1 MELHPPVSPSD
12 DDNYQLGNLKGQAT
26 ALPSRRARGGNV
38 DSDVASAPAATG
50 QAVPT
55 VVSAPVAIGMV
66 SSDEPAT
73 ASSTT
78 ATAMGSGPASARV
91 ETTVELRKA
100 AANGSPASPPDAATT
115 VTNAGASAA
124 PAPAM
129 VPGPRVAKLRPT
141 RRRGRVRLRHVLQ
154 AWSVSLVVH
163 VVVLSALAAA
173 TFSSKDTIK
182 KMVNFDSALA
192 GYRNGEPEPLPIY
205 ADPDNIPRDK
215 AIGDEN
221 ASTAGEPV
229 PMVMGDGGGDEGE
242 DGGGVVVASG
252 VASGRASSTPRIR
265 GVGKGRIN
273 EGSSLPGIKVDGL
286 GGSPLAL
293 LPAAP
298 AADLAGG
305 GKIAGDPIFDVQE
318 IGVALDQLAREILR
332 HLKEHKLTVVWMFD
346 ESVSMQ
352 DDQRTILQK
361 FDRVSSELKVNVDAD
376 KKTAGALNHAIIGFG
391 QGIDYVLQKPND
403 DIDQVG
409 KAIKHLRID
418 PTGIENTMRALREVV
433 EHYSGLIKKDRK
445 LLIVLVTDESGDD
458 GADVE
463 EARAALKRHK
473 VPLYVIGRQ
482 SLFGYPW
489 AHHRYEDPVTKDVYH
504 PLIRR
509 GPETAD
515 LELYQWDGL
524 HERWDEQPSGFAPY
538 ELARLTKDSGGI
550 YFVLPSEEFMRIRQ
564 REQAYSITQLKE
576 YLPEYDNRMTYTEK
590 RDSSPF
596 RHLLHQIVMEGKNFQ
611 YQRDFSIASNEMVK
625 AALEEGQ
632 KATLKLNLLIEI
644 QTRLE
649 NMKKLR
655 EREPEKRWQAHY
667 DLMLAQTVAFEV
679 KAYEYRALMAS
690 MVQSP
695 PQPKGQPGPE
705 KTITWR
711 VDHSKKPWAPRN
723 QTEKVY
729 AQAERLL
736 KQVIERHPKTPWA
749 DLAQDT
755 LNTGFSVQLNEWH
768 HNPKYYERSQ
778 FVPRY

>member
-1 MELHPPVSPSD
+1 M
-12 DDNYQLGNLKGQAT
+12 
-26 ALPSRRARGGNV
+26 
-38 DSDVASAPAATG
+38 
-50 QAVPT
+50 
-55 VVSAPVAIGMV
+55 
-66 SSDEPAT
+66 
-73 ASSTT
+73 
-78 ATAMGSGPASARV
+78 
-91 ETTVELRKA
+91 
-100 AANGSPASPPDAATT
+100 
-115 VTNAGASAA
+115 
-124 PAPAM
+124 
-129 VPGPRVAKLRPT
+129 
-141 RRRGRVRLRHVLQ
+141 
-154 AWSVSLVVH
+154 
-163 VVVLSALAAA
+163 
-173 TFSSKDTIK
+173 
-182 KMVNFDSALA
+182 
-192 GYRNGEPEPLPIY
+192 
-205 ADPDNIPRDK
+205 
-215 AIGDEN
+215 
-221 ASTAGEPV
+221 
-229 PMVMGDGGGDEGE
+229 
-242 DGGGVVVASG
+242 VVASG
-252 VASGRASSTPRIR
+252 ASGRASSTPRIR

-298 AADLAGG
+298 AADLSGG
-305 GKIAGDPIFDVQE
+305 GKIAGDPVFDVKE

-332 HLKEHKLTVVWMFD
+332 HLKDHKLTVIWLFD

-361 FDRVSSELKVNVDAD
+361 FDRVSSELKVNVDSD
-376 KKTAGALNHAIIGFG
+376 KKTAGALNHAIVGFG
-391 QGIDYVLQKPND
+391 QGIDYVLDKPRD
-403 DIDQVG
+403 DIDLVG
-409 KAIKHLRID
+409 KAIKHLKVD
-418 PTGIENTMRALREVV
+418 PTGIENTMTALRQVV
-433 EHYSGLIKKDRK
+433 EHYAGLIRKDRK

-463 EARAALKRHK
+463 EARQALKKHK

-489 AHHRYEDPVTKDVYH
+489 AHHRYEDPVTKDPYH

-524 HERWDEQPSGFAPY
+524 YDRWDEQPSGFAPY

-576 YLPEYDNRMTYTEK
+576 YLPEYDNRLTYVEK
-590 RDSSPF
+590 RNSSPF

-611 YQRDFSIASNEMVK
+611 YQRDFSIASEEMVK

-632 KATLKLNLLIEI
+632 KATLKLNLLLEI

-667 DLMLAQTVAFEV
+667 DLMLAQTVAFQV
-679 KAYEYRALMAS
+679 KAFEYRALMAS
-690 MVQSP
+690 IAQAP

-705 KTITWR
+705 KMITWR
-711 VDHSKKPWAPRN
+711 VEHSKKPWAPRN

-736 KQVIERHPKTPWA
+736 KLVIERHPKTPWA
-749 DLAQDT
+749 DLCEDA

-768 HNPKYYERSQ
+768 HNPKYYELRSSSFPGDQ
-778 FVPRY
+778 T

>member
-1 MELHPPVSPSD
+1 MELHPPISSSD
-12 DDNYQLGNLKGQAT
+12 DDLNQFGKLDGEAT
-26 ALPSRRARGGNV
+26 ALPSKPARTGNF
-38 DSDVASAPAATG
+38 DADVASAPAAAG
-50 QAVPT
+50 QSVPT
-55 VVSAPVAIGMV
+55 MVSAPVVIGSV
-66 SSDEPAT
+66 GAGEAT
-73 ASSTT
+73 VGKETVDARI
-78 ATAMGSGPASARV
+78 ASALGSFASTAADV
-91 ETTVELRKA
+91 GSSPSPA
-100 AANGSPASPPDAATT
+100 AAPTPTPGP
-115 VTNAGASAA
+115 A
-124 PAPAM
+124 PAPR
-129 VPGPRVAKLRPT
+129 GTKLRPG

-173 TFSSKDTIK
+173 TFSSQDAIK
-182 KMVNFDSALA
+182 KIVNFDSALA
-192 GYRNGEPEPLPIY
+192 GNRNGEPEILPIY

-215 AIGDEN
+215 AIGDEH
-221 ASTAGEPV
+221 ASTPGEPV
-229 PMVMGDGGGDEGE
+229 PTPVGDGGGDDGD
-242 DGGGVVVASG
+242 DGGGVIVAAG
-252 VASGRASSTPRIR
+252 MASGRSSATPRVR

-286 GGSPLAL
+286 GGSPLSL

-305 GKIAGDPIFDVQE
+305 GKIAGDPIFDVKE

-332 HLKEHKLTVVWMFD
+332 HLKDHKLTVIWLFD

-352 DDQRTILQK
+352 DDQRTILEK

-376 KKTAGALNHAIIGFG
+376 KKTAGALNHAIVGFG
-391 QGIDYVLQKPND
+391 QGIDYVLEKPRD
-403 DIDQVG
+403 DIDLVG
-409 KAIKHLRID
+409 KAIKHLKVD
-418 PTGIENTMRALREVV
+418 PTGIENTMTALRAVV
-433 EHYSGLIKKDRK
+433 EHYAGLIRKDRK

-463 EARAALKRHK
+463 EARQALKKYK

-524 HERWDEQPSGFAPY
+524 YDRWDEQPSGFAPY

-576 YLPEYDNRMTYTEK
+576 YLPEYDNRLTYVEK
-590 RDSSPF
+590 RTSSPL
-596 RHLLHQIVMEGKNFQ
+596 RQLLHAIVVEGAKFL
-611 YQRDFSIASNEMVK
+611 YRRDFPIAPDELVK
-625 AALEEGQ
+625 AALEEGE
-632 KATLKLNLLIEI
+632 KAGFKLNTLLAVQE
-644 QTRLE
+644 RLE
-649 NMKKLR
+649 NLKKLR
-655 EREPEKRWQAHY
+655 EREPEKRWQAHF
-667 DLMLAQTVAFEV
+667 DLMLAQTVAFQV

-690 MVQSP
+690 IAQNP
-695 PQPKGQPGPE
+695 PRPKKQPGPE
-705 KTITWR
+705 MMITW
-711 VDHSKKPWAPRN
+711 VVNHSTKPLAPKNLTAKK
-723 QTEKVY
+723 Y
-729 AQAERLL
+729 AEAERLL
-736 KQVIERHPKTPWA
+736 KDVIARHPKTPWA
-749 DLAQDT
+749 DLAQDA
-755 LNTGFSVQLNEWH
+755 LNRGLSVQFDEWH
-768 HNPKYYERSQ
+768 HNPKYYERAQ